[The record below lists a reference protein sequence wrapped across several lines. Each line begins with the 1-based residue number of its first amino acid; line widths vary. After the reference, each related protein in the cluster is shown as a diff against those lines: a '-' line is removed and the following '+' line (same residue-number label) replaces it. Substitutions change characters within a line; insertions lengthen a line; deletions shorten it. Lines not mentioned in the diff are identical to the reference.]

1 MQLDSKESDI
11 EQLRRKI
18 MDLQQ
23 GMDSTS
29 VASLPTDET
38 DGNLSGKR
46 KAYLNYLALLHTH
59 RFGRYCF
66 KQLLLLQIFWLS
78 NSVSHLHFLSLFFF
92 ISDLSC
98 LYFSLNFFS
107 HHTSH
112 CTAWH

>member
-38 DGNLSGKR
+38 DGNLPGKR
-46 KAYLNYLALLHTH
+46 KAYLNYLHTH
-59 RFGRYCF
+59 SFGRYCF
-66 KQLLLLQIFWLS
+66 KQ
-78 NSVSHLHFLSLFFF
+78 V
-92 ISDLSC
+92 
-98 LYFSLNFFS
+98 
-107 HHTSH
+107 
-112 CTAWH
+112 TAS

>member
-29 VASLPTDET
+29 VAILPTDET

-59 RFGRYCF
+59 SFGRYCF
-66 KQLLLLQIFWLS
+66 QTITASSNLLA
-78 NSVSHLHFLSLFFF
+78 V
-92 ISDLSC
+92 
-98 LYFSLNFFS
+98 
-107 HHTSH
+107 
-112 CTAWH
+112 

>member
-38 DGNLSGKR
+38 DGNISGMR
-46 KAYLNYLALLHTH
+46 KADLNYLAMLHTH
-59 RFGRYCF
+59 SFGRYCF
-66 KQLLLLQIFWLS
+66 KEI
-78 NSVSHLHFLSLFFF
+78 
-92 ISDLSC
+92 
-98 LYFSLNFFS
+98 
-107 HHTSH
+107 
-112 CTAWH
+112 TAS